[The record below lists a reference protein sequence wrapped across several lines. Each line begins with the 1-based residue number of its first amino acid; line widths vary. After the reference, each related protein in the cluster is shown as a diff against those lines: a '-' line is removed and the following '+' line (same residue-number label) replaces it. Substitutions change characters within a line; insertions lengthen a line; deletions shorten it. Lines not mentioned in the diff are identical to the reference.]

1 MDACLDKKNVP
12 VSKYR
17 PRTLQFRVL
26 HRTLL
31 RSRSAEPAVLEAA
44 ESAVDRCILCLR
56 RCQHVNVL
64 VAVQLQKIACN
75 KAGWDHRNHNEHL
88 FVPL

>member
-1 MDACLDKKNVP
+1 MNVVFVKEDLP
-12 VSKYR
+12 VSKRR
-17 PRTLQFRVL
+17 PRTLQFRNI